1 MNRLAPYA
9 CALLCTMFATTG
21 FSQST
26 GTAKPKQF
34 DNYPRIINCSVA
46 ELNRAFTTA
55 AGQPVNLSFSDNFSF
70 SANVTDNTVKYANL
84 QSVVLRSAIFNNS
97 IFAISKR
104 TEADNSITYVGRIIN
119 RDYFDGYELKKSET
133 GNYQLIKI
141 ETDKV
146 IQDCAQH

>member
-9 CALLCTMFATTG
+9 CALLCTLFATTG
-21 FSQST
+21 FTQ
-26 GTAKPKQF
+26 GPVAKPKQF
-34 DNYPRIINCSVA
+34 DSYPRVINCSET
-46 ELNRAFTTA
+46 ELNRAFATTA
-55 AGQPVNLSFSDNFSF
+55 GQSINLSFSDNFSF
-70 SANVTDNTVKYANL
+70 SASVTDNSVKYSNL
-84 QSVVLRSAIFNNS
+84 QSVILKSAAFNNS

-119 RDYFDGYELKKSET
+119 RNYFDGFELKKNAT

-146 IQDCAQH
+146 IQDCIQH